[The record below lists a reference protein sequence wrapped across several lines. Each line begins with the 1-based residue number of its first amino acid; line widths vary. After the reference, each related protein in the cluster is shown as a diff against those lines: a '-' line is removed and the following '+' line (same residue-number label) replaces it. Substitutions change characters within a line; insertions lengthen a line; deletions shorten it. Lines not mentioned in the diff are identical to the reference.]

1 MVPQIRKSSYLSLL
15 TDALPSLRDASPGN
29 IQEEQLPELKHIVA
43 VDNLSDFKKFQEIQ
57 QNVKCVADFREVLI
71 WGEDSRESR
80 AVEEMT
86 RSLHKDDIMNMQFTR

>member
-1 MVPQIRKSSYLSLL
+1 M
-15 TDALPSLRDASPGN
+15 PSLRDDSPGN